1 MNQRVLVFSVDAMVY
16 EDLQHLRSCR
26 NTKKYFQNACGVRHI
41 RSIYPTVTYPA
52 HTTILTGCYPA
63 SHGVISNT
71 HFTTGST
78 EYEWL
83 WDASNVKV
91 PDVITA
97 AKDQGYTTGAVFWP
111 VTGNHKAVDYLIDEY
126 WCPHE
131 GETLLGGFSNMGS
144 GPEMLKIIEKNQHLL
159 PNGGKLGR
167 VALMDHPQIDH
178 FLISCACDII
188 REYSPEFM
196 LVHNG
201 NIDWNKVK
209 ADGIEF
215 AILRAGFGRLEK
227 QKDEKFEQNYAEAKA
242 AGIPVGAYWY
252 SYAMSPEEA
261 ELEANVFLKVIK
273 GKQFEMPVYFDLEE
287 KKQFDLG
294 KEKVSAIMRAFLERV
309 ESAGYFTGLYGSASP
324 LFTHTADD
332 IKSHYTIWLAHWV
345 DRTNYSGAYAVWQY
359 SEKGKVDGISGNVD
373 LDICYKDFPTIIKG
387 KGLNGWGKAANP
399 TPVPDP
405 EPTADSKTATVTVQI
420 GNETYK
426 GTIVKA

>member
-1 MNQRVLVFSVDAMVY
+1 MVCCKAQ
-16 EDLQHLRSCR
+16 DIG
-26 NTKKYFQNACGVRHI
+26 F
-41 RSIYPTVTYPA
+41 
-52 HTTILTGCYPA
+52 TGIA
-63 SHGVISNT
+63 N
-71 HFTTGST
+71 
-78 EYEWL
+78 
-83 WDASNVKV
+83 
-91 PDVITA
+91 ITA
-97 AKDQGYTTGAVFWP
+97 AYQYTHVDVRTGKKWYGDEVHGNST
-111 VTGNHKAVDYLIDEY
+111 VTDDFYKYFGGEDMKGIDV
-126 WCPHE
+126 
-131 GETLLGGFSNMGS
+131 S
-144 GPEMLKIIEKNQHLL
+144 
-159 PNGGKLGR
+159 
-167 VALMDHPQIDH
+167 
-178 FLISCACDII
+178 
-188 REYSPEFM
+188 
-196 LVHNG
+196 VHNG

-294 KEKVSAIMRAFLERV
+294 KEKVSAIMRAFLEIV

-373 LDICYKDFPTIIKG
+373 LDTCYKDFPTIIKG
-387 KGLNGWGKAANP
+387 KGLNGFGAVKP
-399 TPVPDP
+399 SPVPDDK
-405 EPTADSKTATVTVQI
+405 TDTTVTATIKI
-420 GNETYK
+420 GDDTYK
-426 GTIVKA
+426 GTLVKA